1 MPNWCCTN
9 YEFYGTE
16 QEIDKLEDFLDRS
29 FAAWQTSDRNQPGS
43 FDRWLGALVMQ
54 VCSDRGITD
63 HEEIDKAIEW
73 LSVRG
78 EVSYIERPSD
88 CALEIDTETAWSPMH
103 DVWDYVL
110 EHLGIEDVSMSYY
123 AEEPGVGIFEVSGK
137 DGTCFED
144 FDYAVMS
151 YIDSDE
157 YKAWDIEGEDHIFSA
172 KELEDFLRGILCTSA
187 SLEDMLS
194 MVEDFEFDDDDS
206 FFNVFKIEE
215 A

>member
-1 MPNWCCTN
+1 MPNWCYTE

-16 QEIDKLEDFLDRS
+16 NEIDKLEDFLDRS
-29 FAAWQTSDRNQPGS
+29 FAAWEKSSRKQPGM
-43 FDRWLGALVMQ
+43 FDCWLGALVMQ

-63 HEEIDKAIEW
+63 HEEIDKAIER

-88 CALEIDTETAWSPMH
+88 CVLEIGTETAWSPMH
-103 DVWDYVL
+103 GVWDYVL

-137 DGTCFED
+137 DGTCFEG

-157 YKAWDIEGEDHIFSA
+157 YKAWDIEDKGHIFSA
-172 KELEDFLRGILCTSA
+172 KKLEDSLRGIFDTSA
-187 SLEDMLS
+187 SLESMLS
-194 MVEDFEFDDDDS
+194 MVEDFEFDDGSYFD
-206 FFNVFKIEE
+206 VFKIEE